1 MLGCAV
7 QARVQCAWVGVNG
20 PLSVGQHD
28 ALECRLLSPSPNVLQ
43 GGVAGGAVRPFLF
56 GELERVLEGGFSL
69 WGDAFQGEASAFEV
83 VEETAGAG
91 VVLAG
96 QLGEFG
102 EGEVAV
108 FAGEA
113 EPLAAGERL
122 VWWVM
127 WEGWFPAASLPVLKR
142 CAATHGC
149 HALRP
154 TARPAC
160 VGRYGTADL
169 PLFGG
174 ARNCL
179 ELF

>member
-1 MLGCAV
+1 M
-7 QARVQCAWVGVNG
+7 QCAWVGVSG

-28 ALECRLLSPSPNVLQ
+28 AVECRPPSPSPDVFHR
-43 GGVAGGAVRPFLF
+43 GVAGDAVCPFLF
-56 GELERVLEGGFSL
+56 GELECVLESCFSFG
-69 WGDAFQGEASAFEV
+69 GDAFQGEASAFEV

-122 VWWVM
+122 VWRVM

-149 HALRP
+149 HVLRP

-160 VGRYGTADL
+160 VGAWR
-169 PLFGG
+169 G
-174 ARNCL
+174 A
-179 ELF
+179 